1 MIMWSYMNQPSQ
13 AEIDRQTTI
22 QDSIAL
28 VSKQVKLATIA
39 EQDKTADAMQEQ
51 AVTISDSARQLQNT
65 GIYGSFAPA
74 AIGSSKTY
82 TLENPT

>member
-74 AIGSSKTY
+74 CLLY
-82 TLENPT
+82 TSPSPRD

>member
-51 AVTISDSARQLQNT
+51 AVTTQRYA
-65 GIYGSFAPA
+65 
-74 AIGSSKTY
+74 
-82 TLENPT
+82 